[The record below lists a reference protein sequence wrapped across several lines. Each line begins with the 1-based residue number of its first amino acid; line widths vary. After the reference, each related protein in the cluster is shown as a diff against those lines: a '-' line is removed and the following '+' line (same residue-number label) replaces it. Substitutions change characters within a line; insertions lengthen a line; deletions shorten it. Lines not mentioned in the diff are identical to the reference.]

1 MQCQEPLYVLKASVM
16 KGNIKASTLMV
27 EEGINQINNLTI
39 ALMCFGLAYDAIK
52 GNNKRK

>member
-1 MQCQEPLYVLKASVM
+1 MLKESVM

-27 EEGINQINNLTI
+27 EEDINQINNLTI
-39 ALMCFGLAYDAIK
+39 VLMCCGLVYDAIK